1 MDSLFEAN
9 TAARRRNGARIIKG
23 LLCVGILLGVVT
35 IATGQSPQTALLAQ
49 ADAAPDQTESPTT
62 TTTPPAERVV
72 KNPESYKLWVLAP
85 ALLAIGLAIFT
96 RQVVP
101 ALFLGVIAGAYM
113 LVPCQPRGAPFE
125 NLHPVISGFRLAM
138 ETYVIGAITNPD
150 DGFFRIKIMVFTLVI
165 GFMVGVIGRNGGTQG
180 MVKLIAGSSESPRRT
195 GLTAWLAGMV
205 VFFDDYANTMIVGP
219 TMRSIFDKVKLSRAK
234 LAYIVDST
242 AAPVASLAL
251 IGTWVG
257 AEIGYIND
265 GIKQATENG
274 VPAFL
279 ATEQGG
285 VMTGLDLFIKSL
297 PYRFYPILAL
307 FFVFLIAWTRRDFGP
322 MKKAEA
328 RAAAGETTPDDAVTV
343 SSLSGDEPQPRWWLG
358 LVPVLMLVAVTIVV
372 LIVTGYAKGDGQ
384 AIWAS
389 QIPMWEKCLGIIEN
403 ADPYLSI
410 YYGAILS
417 AITAILLTLVSRAC
431 SIRDAVDS
439 GLECMARM
447 LPAIVILILAWALS
461 EIEQKLMLG
470 NIVGGYLDARQF
482 PAVWAPLA
490 IFVAAAG
497 TSFAMGTSWGTM
509 GILCPITVGVVAKLV
524 GDMDP
529 AQASTLLYASVGSVL
544 AGSIFG
550 DHCSPISD
558 TTVLSSVASG
568 CRHEEHVWTQIPY
581 ALVTAL
587 AAMGLG
593 DVLCSVYHQPWYFG
607 LGAGAIFLTL
617 VVLIFGR
624 RPRVL
629 TLPPPEPTPLP
640 LHRWQASDSSDA

>member
-1 MDSLFEAN
+1 
-9 TAARRRNGARIIKG
+9 
-23 LLCVGILLGVVT
+23 VT
-35 IATGQSPQTALLAQ
+35 IATGQSPQTAMLAQ
-49 ADAAPDQTESPTT
+49 ADAAPDQAESPTTTT

-85 ALLAIGLAIFT
+85 ALLAILLAIFT

-101 ALFLGVIAGAYM
+101 ALFLGIIAGAYM
-113 LVPCQPRGAPFE
+113 LVPCQPRGAPYE
-125 NLHPVISGFRLAM
+125 SLHPVIGGFRLAM
-138 ETYVIGAITNPD
+138 ESYIIGAITYKPD
-150 DGFFRIKIMVFTLVI
+150 AGYPHIKIMIFTLVI

-257 AEIGYIND
+257 AEIGFIND
-265 GIKQATENG
+265 GIAQATKDG

-285 VMTGLDLFIKSL
+285 VMSGMQAFIASL

-328 RAAAGETTPDDAVTV
+328 RAAAGETTSTDAG
-343 SSLSGDEPQPRWWLG
+343 SSSDLSGDEPQPRWWLG
-358 LVPVLMLVAVTIVV
+358 LVPVLVLVAVTIVV
-372 LIVTGYAKGDGQ
+372 LTVTGYAKGDGQ

-389 QIPMWEKCLGIIEN
+389 QIPMWEKCLEIITN
-403 ADPYLSI
+403 ADAYISI

-431 SIRDAVDS
+431 SIRNAVDS
-439 GLECMARM
+439 GLEGMARM
-447 LPAIVILILAWALS
+447 FPAIVILIFAWALS
-461 EIEQKLMLG
+461 QVEQDLMLG
-470 NIVGGYLDARQF
+470 NIVGGYLKAGQF
-482 PAVWAPLA
+482 PAAWAPLA
-490 IFVAAAG
+490 IFVAAAVA
-497 TSFAMGTSWGTM
+497 SFAMGTSWGTM
-509 GILCPITVGVVAKLV
+509 GILCPITVTVVAKLV

-529 AQASTLLYASVGSVL
+529 AQASTLFYASVGSVL

-568 CRHEEHVWTQIPY
+568 CRHEEHVWTQLPY

-593 DVLCSVYHQPWYFG
+593 DVMCSVYHQPWYYG

-624 RPRVL
+624 QPRVL
-629 TLPPPEPTPLP
+629 VLPPPEPSPLP
-640 LHRWQASDSSDA
+640 LHRWQASDSPDA